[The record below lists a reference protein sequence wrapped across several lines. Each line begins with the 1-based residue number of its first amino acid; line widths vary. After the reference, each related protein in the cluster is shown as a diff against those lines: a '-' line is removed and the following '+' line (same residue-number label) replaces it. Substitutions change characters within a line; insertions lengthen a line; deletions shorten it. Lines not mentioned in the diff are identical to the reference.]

1 MSQEQRFRSAVG
13 WSFKIPALFVG
24 VALVVSQA
32 QGFNPVS
39 VLALGVSLAFMRWLY
54 VSTVYTVTERGLR
67 VQAGPL
73 NRWAEATQLERARP
87 TTTVLSAPALSLDR
101 LEITGT
107 FGCLVV
113 SPQDRAG
120 FIRALKRIA
129 PQLRLEGGLDSF
141 TAG

>member
-1 MSQEQRFRSAVG
+1 
-13 WSFKIPALFVG
+13 

-39 VLALGVSLAFMRWLY
+39 VLALGVALAFMGWLY

-73 NRWAEATQLERARP
+73 NRWAEAAQLERVRP

-101 LEITGT
+101 LEVTGT
-107 FGCLVV
+107 FGSLVV

-141 TAG
+141 AA

>member
-13 WSFKIPALFVG
+13 WSFKIPALVVG
-24 VALVVSQA
+24 VGLIASQSE
-32 QGFNPVS
+32 GINPVS
-39 VLALGVSLAFMRWLY
+39 LVAISLSLAFMRWLY

-73 NRWAEATQLERARP
+73 NRWAEAAQLERVRP

-107 FGCLVV
+107 FGSLVV

-129 PQLRLEGGLDSF
+129 PQLRLEGGLDSL

>member
-13 WSFKIPALFVG
+13 WSFKIPVVFVG
-24 VALVVSQA
+24 AGLIVSQS
-32 QGFNPVS
+32 QGINPVS
-39 VLALGVSLAFMRWLY
+39 LVVISLSLAFMRWLY
-54 VSTVYTVTERGLR
+54 VSTVYTVTDRGLR

-73 NRWAEATQLERARP
+73 NRWAEATQLERVRP

-107 FGCLVV
+107 FGSLVV

-120 FIRALKRIA
+120 FVRALKRIA
-129 PQLRLEGGLDSF
+129 PNLRLEGNLDSL